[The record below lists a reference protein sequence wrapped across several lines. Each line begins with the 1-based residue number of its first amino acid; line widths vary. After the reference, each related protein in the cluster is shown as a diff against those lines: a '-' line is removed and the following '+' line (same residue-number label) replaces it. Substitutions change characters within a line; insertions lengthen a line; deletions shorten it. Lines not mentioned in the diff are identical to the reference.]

1 MPAFDFPASPVA
13 GDTVTNSDSGITYQ
27 YQSAGFWR
35 SIKYDVPRLDPAFFV
50 FRQEGPAP
58 NDTTKLME
66 LFIPSGYEVDL
77 TTFDY
82 SLSANPATEQVF
94 DILVNNVR
102 ASDTIT
108 VSTGGVVT
116 ISDPRGPYIG
126 PLELQVYLSIGETP
140 EPAFGTLVVTREIEA
155 V

>member
-27 YQSAGFWR
+27 YQSGGYWR
-35 SIKYDVPRLDPAFFV
+35 SIKYSRPTLDPPIFT
-50 FRQEGPAP
+50 FRQVGPAP
-58 NDTTKLME
+58 NDLTKLCE
-66 LFIPSGYEVDL
+66 VFVPDGYRIDL
-77 TTFDY
+77 STFEY

-116 ISDPRGPYIG
+116 INDPRGPYIG
-126 PLELQVYLSIGETP
+126 PLELQIYLQTGETP
-140 EPAFGTLVVTREIEA
+140 EPGFGTLVVTSPIE
-155 V
+155 VV

>member
-1 MPAFDFPASPVA
+1 MAAFDFPASPVA
-13 GDTVTNSDSGITYQ
+13 GDTVTNADSGITYE
-27 YQSAGFWR
+27 YQSGGFWK
-35 SIKYDVPRLDPAFFV
+35 SIRYDVPRMNPPMFV

-58 NDTTKLME
+58 NDTTKLMDI
-66 LFIPSGYEVDL
+66 FIPDGYQVDL
-77 TTFDY
+77 TNFEY
-82 SLSANPATEQVF
+82 SMSAAPATEQVF

-116 ISDPRGPYIG
+116 INDPRGPYIG
-126 PLELQVYLSIGETP
+126 PLELQIYLQLGETP
-140 EPAFGTLVVTREIEA
+140 EPTFGTLVVVSEIET